1 MPPVSSFENMVPKN
15 RYRQGNN
22 RLVENELD
30 EKQQDEEEVM
40 RLVEE
45 AEMKGEQQQRE
56 GGRPIRASKLRPNF
70 CGVWMTAVAQCYVVQ
85 SRVSSDLFAQAS
97 RASGPFLSVV

>member
-30 EKQQDEEEVM
+30 KKQQDEEEVI
-40 RLVEE
+40 RLVEG
-45 AEMKGEQQQRE
+45 AEIKGEQQ
-56 GGRPIRASKLRPNF
+56 
-70 CGVWMTAVAQCYVVQ
+70 
-85 SRVSSDLFAQAS
+85 
-97 RASGPFLSVV
+97 